1 MEYEFGAEA
10 DALRTRLR
18 RLIEE
23 HVPADFLGAFTDDPR
38 DFEVAQAFCRVLA
51 DDGLLTIAWP
61 KEYGGRGG
69 SVWEQTVMRE
79 EMWAHHEPRGAQY
92 MGVNWVGPAIMK
104 YGTEEQRARFL
115 PPIAAG
121 EVIWCQ
127 GFSEPDAGSDL
138 PALRTTA
145 TRAPDGSWRINGQK
159 CWTSYAGM
167 AQWCFLLA
175 RTGGTRGRRGIT
187 VFLLPVDSPG
197 ITIRP
202 IKSML
207 GPHHLNEM
215 FLDNVAVDDANVLG
229 KVDKGWAV
237 VRDVL
242 AYERVGIP
250 RYARCERLLQLAPEA
265 IADVWADLPES
276 QLTRWATALL
286 ETRGVRL
293 LAYKVL
299 QAQTEGHTD
308 PAVVAAYRA
317 AATLLDQNVA
327 EVLMD
332 LLGSA
337 ALGPAAPADPGH
349 PAARFAAAV
358 EDHWRYAQA
367 ATIASGTIEMQR
379 NLIGRTLARH
389 G

>member
-1 MEYEFGAEA
+1 MEFEFGAAA
-10 DALRTRLR
+10 DALRGRLR
-18 RLIEE
+18 TLVEQ
-23 HVPADFLGAFTDDPR
+23 HVPADFLGACTDDPR
-38 DFEVAQAFCRVLA
+38 DLETAQAFCRVLA
-51 DDGLLTIAWP
+51 GDGLLTLAWP
-61 KEYGGRGG
+61 AEYGGRGG

-104 YGTEEQRARFL
+104 HGTAEQRARLL
-115 PPIAAG
+115 PRIAAG

-138 PALRTTA
+138 PALRTAA
-145 TRAPDGSWRINGQK
+145 TRAPGGGWRISGQK
-159 CWTSYAGM
+159 CWTSYAEM

-175 RTGGTRGRRGIT
+175 RTGGRGTRGIT

-197 ITIRP
+197 ITVRP
-202 IKSML
+202 IRSML
-207 GPHHLNEM
+207 GPHHLNEV
-215 FLDNVAVDDANVLG
+215 FLDDVAVDDSAVLG
-229 KVDKGWAV
+229 EVNGGWTV

-242 AYERVGIP
+242 AYERVGIA
-250 RYARCERLLQLAPEA
+250 RYARCERLLQMAPEVL
-265 IADVWADLPES
+265 ADVWDDVPEN
-276 QLTRWATALL
+276 LVTRWATALL

-299 QAQTEGHTD
+299 QAQMKGDTE
-308 PAVVAAYRA
+308 PAVVAAYRS
-317 AATLLDQNVA
+317 AATLLDQDVA

-337 ALGPAAPADPGH
+337 AVGPADPAR

-367 ATIASGTIEMQR
+367 ATIASGTLEMQR

>member
-1 MEYEFGAEA
+1 MEFEFGAGA
-10 DALRTRLR
+10 DALRARLR
-18 RLIEE
+18 ALIEE
-23 HVPADFLGAFTDDPR
+23 HVPADFLGAFTDDPG
-38 DFEVAQAFCRVLA
+38 DLEVAQAFCRVLA
-51 DDGLLTIAWP
+51 GDGLLTMAWP
-61 KEYGGRGG
+61 EEYGGRGG

-104 YGTEEQRARFL
+104 HGTEEQRARFL

-138 PALRTTA
+138 PALRTAA
-145 TRAPDGSWRINGQK
+145 TRAAGGGWLINGQK

-175 RTGGTRGRRGIT
+175 RTGGRGTRGIT

-197 ITIRP
+197 ITVRP
-202 IKSML
+202 IRSML
-207 GPHHLNEM
+207 GPHHLNEV
-215 FLDNVAVDDANVLG
+215 FFDDVAVEDSAVLG
-229 KVDKGWAV
+229 KVDEGWTV

-242 AYERVGIP
+242 AYERVGIS
-250 RYARCERLLQLAPEA
+250 RYARCERLLQMAPEEL
-265 IADVWADLPES
+265 ADVWDDLPES
-276 QLTRWATALL
+276 QVTRWATALL

-293 LAYKVL
+293 LAYKVV
-299 QAQTEGHTD
+299 QAQMEGHTD

-317 AATLLDQNVA
+317 AATLLDQSVA

-337 ALGPAAPADPGH
+337 ALGPAESGRPV
-349 PAARFAAAV
+349 ARFAAAV

-367 ATIASGTIEMQR
+367 ATIASGTLEMQR

-389 G
+389 D